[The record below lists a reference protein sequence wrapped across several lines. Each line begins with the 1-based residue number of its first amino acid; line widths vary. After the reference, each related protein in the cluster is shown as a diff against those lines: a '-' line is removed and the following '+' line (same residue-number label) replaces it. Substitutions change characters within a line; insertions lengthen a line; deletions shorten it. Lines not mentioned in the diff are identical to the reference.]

1 MDITNQSK
9 SETKIASAL
18 NTVELNC
25 LLNLSHITL
34 SLCKCSENCAILVG
48 FRMDQRNCNE
58 FL

>member
-18 NTVELNC
+18 NTIELSC
-25 LLNLSHITL
+25 LLNLSHIIL
-34 SLCKCSENCAILVG
+34 SLCKFSENCAILVG

-58 FL
+58 IL